1 MMTSSPENIDYDCIS
16 VELLSL
22 PEKICFHEPDDNP
35 EPISSEDEE
44 RFESFDWSEFVE
56 KSQKPVRL
64 NLDNEVELA
73 EDCQG
78 MGPGTSSTERED
90 DINTYH
96 RPKAETTTKSTID
109 NHYIISRVVSN
120 VVEEWQTCIELWE
133 MQYTFIRQLQR
144 DQEEIRRILDEAGER
159 AKIEKELETV
169 RADNKELRQFFGM
182 VLWMDG

>member
-1 MMTSSPENIDYDCIS
+1 MTTFHLEEDKENVEQCLITFRRKSLSSELFSPVRGPDTSYSDRYGQEEDVRMSLDGYLSPSREQQSDMTNLDLSKMTPLTSTRISDDDDLMTSSPENIDYDCIS

-90 DINTYH
+90 DINT
-96 RPKAETTTKSTID
+96 
-109 NHYIISRVVSN
+109 
-120 VVEEWQTCIELWE
+120 
-133 MQYTFIRQLQR
+133 
-144 DQEEIRRILDEAGER
+144 
-159 AKIEKELETV
+159 
-169 RADNKELRQFFGM
+169 
-182 VLWMDG
+182 

>member
-1 MMTSSPENIDYDCIS
+1 
-16 VELLSL
+16 
-22 PEKICFHEPDDNP
+22 
-35 EPISSEDEE
+35 
-44 RFESFDWSEFVE
+44 
-56 KSQKPVRL
+56 
-64 NLDNEVELA
+64 
-73 EDCQG
+73 
-78 MGPGTSSTERED
+78 MGPGMSSTERQD
-90 DINTYH
+90 DINTDH

-144 DQEEIRRILDEAGER
+144 DQEEIRRILDEACER